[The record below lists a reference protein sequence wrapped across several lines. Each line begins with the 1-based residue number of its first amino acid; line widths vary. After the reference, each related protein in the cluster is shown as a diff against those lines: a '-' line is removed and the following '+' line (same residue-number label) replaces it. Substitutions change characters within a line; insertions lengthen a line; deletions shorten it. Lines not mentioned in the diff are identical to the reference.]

1 MLVKISARQ
10 TSYENYG
17 ALIELKSKPIVADP
31 HSVMVAAAAEFS
43 DITYLCKIVCF
54 LDLLYRYRCLDALS
68 NRSISDVSKVS
79 SKTASE

>member
-10 TSYENYG
+10 TSYESYG

-54 LDLLYRYRCLDALS
+54 LDLLYRCLDALS
-68 NRSISDVSKVS
+68 NRSISDVSEVS